1 MSAEESDLAERVLS
15 AFERSGLA
23 PPSPSEICDAL
34 GAKQQIFDGV
44 LRYLYQR
51 KRIARLSQ
59 GLFIAQSQL
68 DRLAEELGSTG
79 WTRFSVPEFK
89 DRFGL
94 TRKWAIPLLE
104 HLDQIGRTRRV
115 GDQREVVRK

>member
-1 MSAEESDLAERVLS
+1 MSVEESDLAERVVA
-15 AFERSGLA
+15 AFERGGLA
-23 PPSPSEICDAL
+23 PPPPTEICQSL
-34 GAKQQIFDGV
+34 GASQQAFDAV

-51 KRIARLSQ
+51 KRVARIGQ

-68 DRLAEELGSTG
+68 DRLAEELAKTG
-79 WTRFSVPEFK
+79 WTKFSVPEFK

-104 HLDQIGRTRRV
+104 HLDATGRTRRL
-115 GDQREVVRK
+115 GDLREVARK